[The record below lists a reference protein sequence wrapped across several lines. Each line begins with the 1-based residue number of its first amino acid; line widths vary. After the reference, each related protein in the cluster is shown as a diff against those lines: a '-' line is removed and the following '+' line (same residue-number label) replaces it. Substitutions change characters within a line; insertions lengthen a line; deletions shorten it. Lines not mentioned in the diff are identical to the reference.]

1 MKAMID
7 EIENEVYAIYQK
19 IGIDKPLNHDEIV
32 EFITNDVQECT
43 FVDEWTSEDVL
54 IAFRRFI
61 ENKSETF

>member
-1 MKAMID
+1 MID

-32 EFITNDVQECT
+32 EFITNDVLECA
-43 FVDEWTSEDVL
+43 FIDEWTSEDVL